1 MLVTLTLDAATLD
14 HLDVLET
21 RENVAA
27 YGKANLDTVLDAL
40 LDGERVLLELS
51 QLLFRLLQVD
61 RDASA
66 GCRCRD
72 EREGVQRKL

>member
-1 MLVTLTLDAATLD
+1 MTLTLDAATLD

-51 QLLFRLLQVD
+51 
-61 RDASA
+61 
-66 GCRCRD
+66 
-72 EREGVQRKL
+72 